1 MMDSARLMAR
11 LGAPFRVSA
20 SPVSS
25 GVTTQSECIMV
36 IDRDTETSS
45 STHQAGRSELFLDEA
60 PEV

>member
-36 IDRDTETSS
+36 IDRDTENVFVAVWIS
-45 STHQAGRSELFLDEA
+45 HELGL
-60 PEV
+60 